1 MSFQLAAKNISVL
14 TVFAF
19 FSLIFIGIIFAS
31 TTDIL
36 SVSATNRDI
45 SYLSWLIVAYVAG
58 LSMIALPCTLPLVFI
73 IIPMTMNQSHK
84 KGLLMASLFGVGL
97 VITLTSYGLAVSA
110 FGKIATLDQISFTM
124 FLVAGVA
131 AFLFGL
137 HQLGLVRLKMLP
149 SFSAK
154 IPNFIQKRGDYSKT
168 FFMGLLL
175 GNAGIG
181 CPNPLFYWLLI
192 HIASVGS
199 LEIGGSLGLVHGV
212 GRAIPLIMLATLA
225 VIGINYTNRIKK
237 SRAGIEK
244 ATGFMLV
251 VIGAFLIIQGI
262 PGGHEWYEGTFVHI
276 GWNNLVSMTPIP
288 AEFHVG
294 MHQHEQGY
302 YLLNDVSAPLLLS
315 GMIVSPVVWY
325 FMKKKNGQKT
335 NTISIQGRNAKQS
348 LEDVRE
354 KTAELGINNM
364 HCKGCGSIIKTILE
378 DTDGI
383 IEASPFP
390 DEKKISIRYDS
401 TKIDLQR
408 LKGIILDKGFDVL

>member
-1 MSFQLAAKNISVL
+1 MSFQLAAKKISVL
-14 TVFAF
+14 AVFAF

-36 SVSATNRDI
+36 SISATNRDL
-45 SYLSWLIVAYVAG
+45 SYLSWLVVAYVAG

-73 IIPMTMNQSHK
+73 IVPLTMNQSHK
-84 KGLLMASLFGVGL
+84 KGLLMASLFGAGL
-97 VITLTSYGLAVSA
+97 VITITAYGLGISA
-110 FGKIATLDQISFTM
+110 FGKVATLDQVASTM

-137 HQLGLVRLKMLP
+137 HQLSLIRLKMLP

-212 GRAIPLIMLATLA
+212 GRAIPLILLATLA
-225 VIGINYTNRIKK
+225 VLGINYTNRIKK
-237 SRAGIEK
+237 SMIGIEK

-288 AEFHVG
+288 AEYHVG
-294 MHQHEQGY
+294 MHQHEHGN
-302 YLLNDVSAPLLLS
+302 YLLNDVSSPLFLF
-315 GMIVSPVVWY
+315 GMIVGPVVWY
-325 FMKKKNGQKT
+325 IIKKKNDQT
-335 NTISIQGRNAKQS
+335 INTLSIQDVTLQKQDKVM
-348 LEDVRE
+348 EE
-354 KTAELGINNM
+354 TAEIKIDNM
-364 HCKGCGSIIKTILE
+364 HCQGCSSIVKDAFE
-378 DTDGI
+378 KTDGI
-383 IEASPFP
+383 IQVRAFP
-390 DEKKISIRYDS
+390 DQKKISIRYDS
-401 TKIDLQR
+401 TKINLQK
-408 LKGIILDKGFDVL
+408 LKEIIVDKGFNVM